1 MHPVAQPQ
9 PTGPLTQ
16 PNGPGTPPQPGPP
29 QLPPQSPPSPPQSP
43 PPQSPPCPCPWPW
56 PSCCHG
62 ICGAFGKGGAAFATP
77 DPSPR
82 AANPSVLAIVT
93 LAAIA
98 FRFIMRPLY
107 ATSRF
112 ATFAPNR
119 FSDPKLLRG
128 TESATCG
135 LKPGRCHALP
145 RRWRCFVSSTGRRA
159 SAYLVSVT
167 ATSPGAIKPELVAP
181 AGGGG
186 TREGRRSVARIALRT
201 KPNRLAFRAIADDLN
216 ILCRSAL
223 RERLE
228 RQNRQCHPDFRYRTR
243 A

>member
-9 PTGPLTQ
+9 PRGPLMQ
-16 PNGPGTPPQPGPP
+16 PNGPGTPPQPGPGPP
-29 QLPPQSPPSPPQSP
+29 QLPPQSPPSPPS

-62 ICGAFGKGGAAFATP
+62 ICGAFGKRGAAFATP

-112 ATFAPNR
+112 APFAPNR

-128 TESATCG
+128 TESATYG

-145 RRWRCFVSSTGRRA
+145 RRWRCFVSSTGPPR
-159 SAYLVSVT
+159 
-167 ATSPGAIKPELVAP
+167 TSISRIGHGHIRGAIKP
-181 AGGGG
+181 AGGARRGWRNSGG
-186 TREGRRSVARIALRT
+186 PQISGADRAANKAKPSRI
-201 KPNRLAFRAIADDLN
+201 
-216 ILCRSAL
+216 
-223 RERLE
+223 
-228 RQNRQCHPDFRYRTR
+228 QCNWRPSKYLVPQCATR
-243 A
+243 AT

>member
-29 QLPPQSPPSPPQSP
+29 QLPPQSPP
-43 PPQSPPCPCPWPW
+43 SPPCPCPWPW

-107 ATSRF
+107 ATFRF

-128 TESATCG
+128 MESATCG

-145 RRWRCFVSSTGRRA
+145 RRWRCFVSSTGRHA
-159 SAYLVSVT
+159 AAYLVSVT
-167 ATSPGAIKPELVAP
+167 ATSAGPSNQLMAP

-186 TREGRRSVARIALRT
+186 TREGRRSAARIALRKT
-201 KPNRLAFRAIADDLN
+201 KPSHI
-216 ILCRSAL
+216 
-223 RERLE
+223 
-228 RQNRQCHPDFRYRTR
+228 QCNWRPCKYLVPQCATR
-243 A
+243 AT

>member
-9 PTGPLTQ
+9 PTGPLMQ

-29 QLPPQSPPSPPQSP
+29 QLPPQSPPSPPS

-62 ICGAFGKGGAAFATP
+62 ICGALGKGGAAFATP

-98 FRFIMRPLY
+98 FRFIMRPLH

-145 RRWRCFVSSTGRRA
+145 RRWRCFVSSTGRLA
-159 SAYLVSVT
+159 PAYLVSVT
-167 ATSPGAIKPELVAP
+167 ATSAGRSNQLVAR

-186 TREGRRSVARIALRT
+186 TREGRRSAAQIALRT
-201 KPNRLAFRAIADDLN
+201 KPNRLAFNAIGDHLN

-223 RERLE
+223 RERLG
-228 RQNRQCHPDFRYRTR
+228 RQNRQCHHDFRYRTR